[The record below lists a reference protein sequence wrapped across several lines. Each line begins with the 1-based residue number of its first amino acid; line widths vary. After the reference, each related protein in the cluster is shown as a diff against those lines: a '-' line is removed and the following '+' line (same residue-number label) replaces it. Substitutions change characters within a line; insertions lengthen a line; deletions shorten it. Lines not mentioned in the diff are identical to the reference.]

1 MTADLIAGSLSGIAG
16 LLVFL
21 VIHHF
26 WIRPI
31 WFILPVGLMIA
42 GFGGLAAGWSYTEI
56 KTGLPPRPWAAL
68 ALVAVIGVILAPSIL
83 LAQLR
88 QPLINITTGIIP
100 PEEAGRVTLHFVLEL
115 LITAGVVGGL
125 AGWLLGHT
133 LRAAMATALAGLVF
147 ALGPGHNIPFL
158 GSTPAVGKTPRR
170 GRAGGRSAHGTQ
182 TGTRLDA
189 GRRGVP
195 VPPRQIGT
203 CRRDS

>member
-68 ALVAVIGVILAPSIL
+68 ALVAVIGVILAPSVL

-158 GSTPAVGKTPRR
+158 WSTPAVGKGLVLLLAITLVSALVLVETS
-170 GRAGGRSAHGTQ
+170 AG
-182 TGTRLDA
+182 L
-189 GRRGVP
+189 VKE
-195 VPPRQIGT
+195 
-203 CRRDS
+203 

>member
-158 GSTPAVGKTPRR
+158 GSTPAVGKGLVLLLAITLVSALVLVETS
-170 GRAGGRSAHGTQ
+170 AG
-182 TGTRLDA
+182 L
-189 GRRGVP
+189 VKE
-195 VPPRQIGT
+195 
-203 CRRDS
+203 

>member
-1 MTADLIAGSLSGIAG
+1 MTADLIAGALSGIAG

-31 WFILPVGLMIA
+31 WFILPVGLIIA

-158 GSTPAVGKTPRR
+158 GSTPAVGKGLVLLLAITLVSALVLVETS
-170 GRAGGRSAHGTQ
+170 AG
-182 TGTRLDA
+182 L
-189 GRRGVP
+189 VKE
-195 VPPRQIGT
+195 
-203 CRRDS
+203 

>member
-56 KTGLPPRPWAAL
+56 KPGLPPRPWPAL
-68 ALVAVIGVILAPSIL
+68 ALVAVIGVTLAPSIL

-158 GSTPAVGKTPRR
+158 GSTPAVGKGLVLLLAITLVSALVLVETS
-170 GRAGGRSAHGTQ
+170 AG
-182 TGTRLDA
+182 L
-189 GRRGVP
+189 VKE
-195 VPPRQIGT
+195 
-203 CRRDS
+203 

>member
-115 LITAGVVGGL
+115 LITAGVMGGL

-158 GSTPAVGKTPRR
+158 GSTPAVGKGLVLLLAITLVSALVLVETS
-170 GRAGGRSAHGTQ
+170 AG
-182 TGTRLDA
+182 L
-189 GRRGVP
+189 VKE
-195 VPPRQIGT
+195 
-203 CRRDS
+203 